1 MKRWRHGLRVSG
13 GALAL
18 TLAVATHAA
27 DAKPCGLVR
36 VGLNTVAADTW
47 FTGER
52 DDPEGPL
59 ADLARTVLQPLG
71 CQISLQRMPLARL
84 LIDAEAGVIDLA
96 LVVTVTAERRKA
108 LRFPETPTGE
118 LDTSLALG
126 RSRVSL
132 FALADSVERLNALRD
147 KGDPKALSVV
157 VQRSSV
163 GEELAKAA
171 GWKMEYAPDAERAMA
186 MLRLQRADYLIAPDW
201 ALSAKSL
208 KQAPEVRVVEPPL
221 RLQPYYAPVSRAY
234 WERDPRLVEAIWR
247 ALCQKAGGMLGG
259 GQTVCVSGA
268 KKGDILRP

>member
-1 MKRWRHGLRVSG
+1 L
-13 GALAL
+13 GALAFGQL
-18 TLAVATHAA
+18 GAAHAA

-59 ADLARTVLQPLG
+59 ADLARAVLQPLG

-84 LIDAEAGVIDLA
+84 LIDAEAGAVDLV

-108 LRFPETPTGE
+108 LRFPETPAGE
-118 LDTSLALG
+118 LDASLALG
-126 RSRVSL
+126 RSGVSL
-132 FALADSVERLNALRD
+132 FALADSVERLNALRE

-171 GWKMEYAPDAERAMA
+171 GWTIGYAPDPERAMA

-234 WERDPRLVEAIWR
+234 WERNPRLVEAIWR
-247 ALCQKAGGMLGG
+247 GLCQKKGDLLGG
-259 GQTVCVSGA
+259 DQAVCVGGS
-268 KKGDILRP
+268 KKGDTHRP